1 MENIGCLAHGFVI
14 IDLVPKEDMQTAK
27 HIEENLLDAI
37 NAKKSGLF
45 CERHRCE
52 TRDELIAVLNQV
64 KKRLRDKGEVSY
76 IHIEGH
82 GSKENVE
89 LLDGSVLPWGT
100 VFEHFREI
108 NILCKNNLF
117 FSSGAC
123 QSAYGFKAA
132 TITKPSPVFGMLAPE
147 QAVKT
152 GSVLDGYIAFY
163 KSLIR
168 NESLNDA
175 FSAFADA
182 TNGRQYSLIF
192 SQLLFK
198 KAAYKYIKQYCLGK
212 GRKQRLEDVLT
223 QAVNSVDIPVKKARR
238 LLKKE
243 LSKPQAIHLE
253 KFHRRFMMIDKYP
266 ENSGRFEFDAVNFER
281 KVKSGELKIV

>member
-1 MENIGCLAHGFVI
+1 MENIGFLAHGFVI
-14 IDLVPKEDMQTAK
+14 IDLVPEKDMQTAR
-27 HIEENLLDAI
+27 HIEENLLDEI
-37 NAKKSGLF
+37 NADNSSLF
-45 CERHRCE
+45 CERYKCK
-52 TRDELIAVLNQV
+52 TKDELIAVLNQV
-64 KKRLRDKGEVSY
+64 KKRLRAKGEVSY

-82 GSKENVE
+82 GSKESIKLPN
-89 LLDGSVLPWGT
+89 DSSLPWDA

-147 QAVKT
+147 QVVVT
-152 GSVLDGYIAFY
+152 GGVLDGYIAFY

-175 FSAFADA
+175 FNAFADA
-182 TNGRQYSLIF
+182 ANAKQFSLIF

-198 KAAYKYIKQYCLGK
+198 KAAYKYIKQHCMGK
-212 GRKQRLEDVLT
+212 GRKQRLDDLLT
-223 QAVNSVDIPVKKARR
+223 QAMSEVDMPIKKARK
-238 LLKKE
+238 LLRKE
-243 LSKPQAIHLE
+243 LNKPQALKLSE
-253 KFHRRFMMIDKYP
+253 FHSKFMMIDKYP
-266 ENSGRFEFDAVNFER
+266 ENADRFEFDAVNFER
-281 KVKSGELKIV
+281 NVKSGALEIV